1 MKNTVKFQYFP
12 PHVGID
18 AVHVVN
24 VDGDSIGELGR
35 AEDGTYWF
43 HDYSEG
49 EDFYLSPELNT
60 LSEAQDAVIR
70 LLRRIGYVEED

>member
-1 MKNTVKFQYFP
+1 MKRTVKFQDLP
-12 PHVGID
+12 QHPGND
-18 AVHVVN
+18 AVNVIN
-24 VDGDSIGELGR
+24 VDGDDVGELSQ
-35 AEDGTYWF
+35 APDGTYWF

-49 EDFYLSPELNT
+49 EDFYLSLELNT

>member
-1 MKNTVKFQYFP
+1 M
-12 PHVGID
+12 I
-18 AVHVVN
+18 
-24 VDGDSIGELGR
+24 VDGDEIGDLSQ
-35 AEDGTYWF
+35 APDGTYWF
-43 HDYSEG
+43 SDYSEG